1 MSFGKHIYSTPF
13 ELHHMSYLFYCVL
26 GATITIIVGL
36 AASFA
41 FTAQNPSDIDPL
53 LLAPCIRKYIKP
65 QKLLSIRPDLKE
77 QNCIIHAFDIK
88 DNQIR

>member
-1 MSFGKHIYSTPF
+1 MSNSSTFEIHHI
-13 ELHHMSYLFYCVL
+13 SYLFYCII
-26 GATITIIVGL
+26 GASITIIVGT

-41 FTAQNPSDIDPL
+41 IGTQNPSDIDPL

-65 QKLLSIRPDLKE
+65 QKLLSVRPDIKE

-88 DNQIR
+88 DNQIS